1 MNRAPLSLINQLTF
15 IAIISALQI
24 IFLLL
29 NQWTPFVGYW
39 LTYFLPFFPLLVLIK
54 TQWKGYL
61 IYSFTSL
68 VLILLLMSTPFEV
81 MLFYW
86 FPALILGT
94 GYALA
99 IKNRFSLFELV
110 LGLSIMQF
118 FTLYVLRIIS
128 LAIYEIDLLNFL
140 YQLLD
145 VMTLPNIELMNPIMI
160 YIIALLQVFISVV
173 LLLPFIERWRLPI
186 MYQVFFGK
194 RLVVIYGVML
204 SLALL
209 LTLFAPQLAFYLL
222 GPLTLLSLYAYTYFF
237 LRPLKFATYGLLTGL
252 FLYPFINAMLSDI
265 LTGPFRIL
273 SILFLGVVAFGF
285 VVVKSITQT
294 KQNDLR

>member
-1 MNRAPLSLINQLTF
+1 
-15 IAIISALQI
+15 
-24 IFLLL
+24 
-29 NQWTPFVGYW
+29 
-39 LTYFLPFFPLLVLIK
+39 
-54 TQWKGYL
+54 
-61 IYSFTSL
+61 
-68 VLILLLMSTPFEV
+68 MSTPFEV